1 MENEQQN
8 IKRRKKYGIA
18 TLLVDGARHLHE
30 LNVKLQ
36 ENEELMF
43 YDNMRAFRMKL

>member
-1 MENEQQN
+1 METEEQN
-8 IKRRKKYGIA
+8 VKGYKKYGTA
-18 TLLVDGARHLHE
+18 TLLVDGARRLHE

-43 YDNMRAFRMKL
+43 YDNMGAFRMKL